1 MSIRQF
7 QTGKPSEARWPFSPA
22 VRVDGDLLYT
32 SGMVGRDGAGKPPAP
47 NDMAAQAGLA
57 AQSVLDALE
66 AGGSD
71 AQNIVKLTTYV
82 TDIEA
87 YGAARAATDV
97 LFQAKPASTLIE
109 IGRLAAPDMLVE
121 IEAVAHVPGT
131 SSAVTPAKEP
141 FGTGKP
147 WEARAAH
154 APGNKTGV
162 PLVFTAGF
170 TGRRPDGS
178 INGPDDMAAQAG
190 QAVSNLTE
198 ALRVAGSSPERIVK
212 LVLFATD
219 VDRFMAEGMPLC
231 RGLYDAGPSSTL
243 IGVTRLAHPDLMF
256 EIEAVAEC
264 GEQA

>member
-22 VRVDGDLLYT
+22 VWVDGDLLYT
-32 SGMVGRDGAGKPPAP
+32 SGMVGRDGDGKPPAP

-131 SSAVTPAKEP
+131 SSAVTPA
-141 FGTGKP
+141 
-147 WEARAAH
+147 RSRS
-154 APGNKTGV
+154 APAS
-162 PLVFTAGF
+162 P
-170 TGRRPDGS
+170 GRRAPPTHPATRPACRWCS
-178 INGPDDMAAQAG
+178 PR
-190 QAVSNLTE
+190 
-198 ALRVAGSSPERIVK
+198 ALP
-212 LVLFATD
+212 
-219 VDRFMAEGMPLC
+219 
-231 RGLYDAGPSSTL
+231 DAGPMARSTGRM
-243 IGVTRLAHPDLMF
+243 IWPRRPGRLFP
-256 EIEAVAEC
+256 I
-264 GEQA
+264 